1 MHTIEVTDSQYA
13 YIEQLRSELQEQ
25 VVGRYGTCRDC
36 DAVQFLIDNIDDDL
50 DLSETFDTDAL
61 LGGDELQYD
70 EDLAEEA
77 DTDDTDSASDGADID
92 DAATDETDDD
102 SDDEGDESDDES
114 ADSGGTDAADDDD
127 MLNEM
132 MNLLDTHDD
141 KWGESTSGDYRYE
154 VDLPDGGTERAQ
166 TKDDVRA
173 ILFKQY
179 R

>member
-50 DLSETFDTDAL
+50 DLADTFDTDTL
-61 LGGDELQYD
+61 PGGDELHYD
-70 EDLAEEA
+70 EHLTGT
-77 DTDDTDSASDGADID
+77 TDGNGADDAD
-92 DAATDETDDD
+92 DAATEDSDDD
-102 SDDEGDESDDES
+102 SATDNGDAGSETGSDP
-114 ADSGGTDAADDDD
+114 DSADDDD
-127 MLNEM
+127 MLDEM

-141 KWGESTSGDYRYE
+141 KWDESSSGDYRYE
-154 VDLPDGGTERAQ
+154 VDLPDGGTKSAQ

-173 ILFKQY
+173 ILFKEY